1 MAHLAQRNKTNDC
14 GPFETW
20 RNPATGEESQF
31 ISFPVVNGRIAN
43 EVILASEAHG
53 QYMEWTFRL
62 NNMPESTPETLT
74 MTRRERSVP
83 APVTVADELAGL
95 GSAALKVIGKVGET
109 AVYRA
114 SPRLFIAVYVVAML
128 AAVIAVL
135 ARGVR

>member
-43 EVILASEAHG
+43 EVTLASEAHG

-62 NNMPESTPETLT
+62 NNLPESTPETLT
-74 MTRRERSVP
+74 MTRRERP
-83 APVTVADELAGL
+83 APNEIAGL